1 VQDTA
6 QRDADEQQASAATPA
21 RRPRWRRRRS
31 RTEDDSAA
39 IEYMNVFAGTAY
51 AVLLAL
57 AIVVL
62 WQNVDDLSQDI
73 RDEAAGLST
82 LVWVA
87 EQLPATQRDQLQSSI
102 EEYVDVTLQQES
114 PPRAGAEGGSRAVL
128 ATMRSDLTAFDTEDD
143 DISGQRDK
151 ALDTLDD
158 IDASGL
164 ERLAKS
170 RDGFPEPL
178 LVALIVLSLVVVST
192 PFTMGLR
199 RKPLTALTLVVMTTL
214 VACSLILVFEL
225 NSPFAGGVHSVDQS
239 PLDAV
244 RVELERAR

>member
-1 VQDTA
+1 MQDTA
-6 QRDADEQQASAATPA
+6 QQIAVEDRAPA
-21 RRPRWRRRRS
+21 PAPRPRWHRRRS
-31 RTEDDSAA
+31 RTQDDSAA

-62 WQNVDDLSQDI
+62 WQNVDDLSSDI

-87 EQLPATQRDQLQSSI
+87 EQLPPQQRDQLQGSI
-102 EEYVDVTLQQES
+102 DEYVDVTLSKEW
-114 PPRAGAEGGSRAVL
+114 PPKSRSAGESRAVL
-128 ATMRSDLTAFDTEDD
+128 ATMRSDLTSFDTVDPD
-143 DISGQRDK
+143 VGGQRDK
-151 ALDTLDD
+151 ALDVLDD
-158 IDASGL
+158 IDASAL

-170 RDGFPEPL
+170 GHGFPQPL
-178 LVALIVLSLVVVST
+178 LVALIVLSIVVVST

-199 RKPLTALTLVVMTTL
+199 RKLLTALTLGVMTTL
-214 VACSLILVFEL
+214 VATSLILVFEL
-225 NSPFAGGVHSVDQS
+225 NSPFRGGVHAVDRA

-244 RVELERAR
+244 KVELDRAR